1 MLFSF
6 ASCAVQ
12 QFNGAYLFHTGQGK
26 LMPLADVL
34 SVGFDLYHRYSDD
47 VYRLDFELNPLLDQ
61 FLCPYKPYNERN
73 LET

>member
-1 MLFSF
+1 
-6 ASCAVQ
+6 
-12 QFNGAYLFHTGQGK
+12 
-26 LMPLADVL
+26 MPLADVL